1 MILIVMV
8 IGANAPCGSGK
19 IIHNTIPY
27 KPTKVNKEFMMY
39 VIVHFVIDI
48 KIHYPL
54 F

>member
-1 MILIVMV
+1 MILIMTV
-8 IGANAPCGSGK
+8 IGASAPRGSEK

-27 KPTKVNKEFMMY
+27 NRIKVNKEFMAY
-39 VIVHFVIDI
+39 VIAHFVIDI